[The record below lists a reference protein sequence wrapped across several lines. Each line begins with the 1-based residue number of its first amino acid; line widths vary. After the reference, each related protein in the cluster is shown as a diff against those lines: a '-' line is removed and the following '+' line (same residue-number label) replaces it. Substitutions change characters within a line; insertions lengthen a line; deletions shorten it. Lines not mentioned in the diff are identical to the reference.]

1 MPDMGCNVIN
11 FSSRINEEIKLKNK
25 KIFIRVYK
33 T

>member
-25 KIFIRVYK
+25 KIFIGVYK